1 MGLLPR
7 GATFAEEVTD
17 FFLAFRGA
25 GVALSPLDVDL
36 LLDWQARGVPYA
48 VVCRGIRR
56 AAEKR
61 ARDLPAGEPALRSL
75 RSCARAVDEEFRRH
89 QGLAAGRATGAQTP
103 EPRSSDRLGRARG
116 VLARATREGAPPVQQ
131 AATRVLAR
139 LPELGSV
146 EDLAARFERVAYL
159 DDAFALGYL
168 RALPFAER
176 LPLLKAARDP
186 LRGALGSMSL
196 RARRAALRA
205 HRVLQARSH
214 GALPALK

>member
-17 FFLAFRGA
+17 FFLAFRGS

-36 LLDWQARGVPYA
+36 VLGWQERGVPYE

-61 ARDLPAGEPALRSL
+61 ARDLAPGEPALRSL
-75 RSCARAVDEEFRRH
+75 RGCARAVDEEFKRY
-89 QGLAAGRATGAQTP
+89 QGLAAGRSVAATPGRAP
-103 EPRSSDRLGRARG
+103 DRLALART
-116 VLARATREGAPPVQQ
+116 VLARAAREGAPAVQR
-131 AATRVLAR
+131 AAAQVLAAMPR
-139 LPELGSV
+139 PST
-146 EDLAARFERVAYL
+146 DADPARRALLVARL
-159 DDAFALGYL
+159 DDAFALAYL
-168 RALPFAER
+168 RALCHADR
-176 LPLLKAARDP
+176 LALLRSAREP
-186 LRGALGSMSL
+186 LRGVLSGMSL

-214 GALPALK
+214 GALPPLK